1 MEYFPNLSVEDYV
14 LKLGW
19 LYYRTARTCALQM
32 ANAIAYLH
40 GRKPHHFIHRDI
52 KPSVTC
58 LALALALALALTLS
72 LHRNV
77 HRGQALTRLD
87 LTLPRRTSW

>member
-14 LKLGW
+14 LKVGW
-19 LYYRTARTCALQM
+19 LRYRTARTFALQM

-52 KPSVTC
+52 KPSVT
-58 LALALALALALTLS
+58 APGSGPGPGPDPIAS
-72 LHRNV
+72 
-77 HRGQALTRLD
+77 
-87 LTLPRRTSW
+87 PK